1 MYESCVTGADRTG
14 SPNYMETIKSE
25 LVSFEKLK
33 DLKTL
38 LATPGPCLTV
48 YMPLSTAST
57 EGYNP
62 NAKQNELHWKEIL
75 HTLDGRATQFGA
87 AGRELLDSIADWDT
101 VAPPTGE
108 NPREQGKSV
117 VVFRSADLLQVAL
130 LDHEVTDTAILG
142 PHFFVRPLLS
152 ELVKDHSFYL
162 LALSQKYTRLLHCT
176 LHTSEVVPFPK
187 EVKTDFDE
195 WMNQVKPDHT
205 AVNNGMTGGFQGS
218 SGPTALA
225 PKGADQDAQ
234 NKYLSHY
241 YKQVDKG
248 VSSILKGN
256 TEPLVLCGVEYEIP
270 MYRDLSSYPHLVS
283 EAVHGAPNGL
293 KSGEMHARALEALE
307 KTYANKIDATLA
319 DWNHRVGGGASSR
332 LKDVVTAAHDGRILT
347 LLVSDAQQK
356 TGVFDEATNSVK
368 GKETGSSED
377 EDLVNDAA
385 IQTILHA
392 GNVLIAPQSKMPNG
406 SALAA
411 IFRY

>member
-1 MYESCVTGADRTG
+1 
-14 SPNYMETIKSE
+14 METTKSE

-75 HTLDGRATQFGA
+75 HTLDERATQVGP
-87 AGRELLDSIADWDT
+87 AGRELLDSVADWKT
-101 VAPPTGE
+101 VAPDVAG
-108 NPREQGKSV
+108 NPRGQGRSV
-117 VVFRSADLLQVAL
+117 VVFRSADLLHVAF
-130 LDHEVTDTAILG
+130 LDKEVTDTAVLG
-142 PHFFVRPLLS
+142 PHFHIRPLLS
-152 ELVKDHSFYL
+152 ELVQDHSFYL

-176 LHTSEVVPFPK
+176 LHNSEEVPFPK

-218 SGPTALA
+218 SGPNALA

-234 NKYLSHY
+234 NNYLSHY

-248 VSSILKGN
+248 VSNILKGKG
-256 TEPLVLCGVEYEIP
+256 EPLVLCGVQYEIP
-270 MYRDLSSYPHLVS
+270 MYRDLNTYPHLVS

-307 KTYANKIDATLA
+307 KAYVAKVDGALA
-319 DWNHRVGGGASSR
+319 EWNHKVGGGASSR

-347 LLVSDAQQK
+347 LLVSDSQHK
-356 TGVFDEATNSVK
+356 TGVFDSATNSVK

-377 EDLVNDAA
+377 EDLMNDAA
-385 IQTILHA
+385 VQTILHA
-392 GNVLIAPQSKMPNG
+392 GNVLIAPHSKMPNG